1 MSNRLERLFAKK
13 SGGLL
18 SVYFTAGYPERDD
31 TEKIILSL
39 ARHGADMIEVGV
51 PFSDP
56 MADGPVIQDS
66 STSALRN
73 GMTMKLLFDQV
84 ESAREQCPDIPLV
97 LMGYLNPMMQFGIG
111 RLFER
116 CSSAGIDAVI
126 IPDLPFGE
134 YMEHFKPLCEK
145 YGIPVVMLI
154 TPETSAE
161 RIRLIDGNCGGFI
174 YMVSAASTTGTK
186 DRFSDDQKEYF
197 RKVDSM
203 GLKNRRLIGFGIS
216 NQETFADACRYSSG
230 AIIGSLFIKCLSWA
244 PSVDAA
250 VGELMHRVGRGR

>member
-1 MSNRLERLFAKK
+1 MERLFAKK

-66 STSALRN
+66 GTSALRN

-111 RLFER
+111 RLSREVF
-116 CSSAGIDAVI
+116 
-126 IPDLPFGE
+126 
-134 YMEHFKPLCEK
+134 
-145 YGIPVVMLI
+145 
-154 TPETSAE
+154 
-161 RIRLIDGNCGGFI
+161 
-174 YMVSAASTTGTK
+174 
-186 DRFSDDQKEYF
+186 
-197 RKVDSM
+197 
-203 GLKNRRLIGFGIS
+203 
-216 NQETFADACRYSSG
+216 
-230 AIIGSLFIKCLSWA
+230 
-244 PSVDAA
+244 
-250 VGELMHRVGRGR
+250 VGRYRCGDNTGSAVR